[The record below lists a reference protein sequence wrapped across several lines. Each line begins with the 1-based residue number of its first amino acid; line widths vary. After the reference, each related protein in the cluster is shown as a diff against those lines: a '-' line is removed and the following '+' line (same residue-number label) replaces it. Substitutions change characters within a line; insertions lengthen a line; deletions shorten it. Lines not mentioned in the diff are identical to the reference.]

1 MPCVCVCGG
10 GWGWVRGSF
19 ASMSSCFT
27 LHHISA
33 SSCWVGQ
40 TKLNIL
46 CEVSQ
51 HILIL
56 VNYQPVNTRRG
67 IVQNCTWI
75 SASVRFLFVHRC
87 VCWCEGERRAISKIL
102 SSFTQQWCWKV
113 ISCLIIFQTSEY
125 PTYFWKIITHE
136 IIIEKI
142 INWDDDTFQC
152 FFHNCVK
159 YIESSSDLEISTR
172 IFGLR
177 RS

>member
-1 MPCVCVCGG
+1 MFSLAVEPHFIKIYFLPTLLVERLQMDFFSFSSFPSPTLRYKDYIYVFILGTENAMCVCVRGGG

-19 ASMSSCFT
+19 ASMPSCFT

-33 SSCWVGQ
+33 SFCWVGQ
-40 TKLNIL
+40 TRINIL

-51 HILIL
+51 HIFIL

-102 SSFTQQWCWKV
+102 SSITQQ
-113 ISCLIIFQTSEY
+113 
-125 PTYFWKIITHE
+125 
-136 IIIEKI
+136 
-142 INWDDDTFQC
+142 
-152 FFHNCVK
+152 
-159 YIESSSDLEISTR
+159 
-172 IFGLR
+172 
-177 RS
+177 